1 VRDNGRDNC
10 RGESIALD
18 AAALRLDSEIER
30 DVGRDT
36 KLDGMGRRF
45 LPRSFR
51 RGHRH
56 LGFVGRPLETSTG
69 VPSRLSRRWSSGI
82 ESEHAA
88 YLARSIPNASL
99 NILPDVSHFAPLQ
112 RPEQFN
118 AELNE
123 FLGTVAR
130 T

>member
-1 VRDNGRDNC
+1 VRDNGRDKR

-51 RGHRH
+51 RGTA
-56 LGFVGRPLETSTG
+56 TSD
-69 VPSRLSRRWSSGI
+69 LS
-82 ESEHAA
+82 AD
-88 YLARSIPNASL
+88 P
-99 NILPDVSHFAPLQ
+99 
-112 RPEQFN
+112 
-118 AELNE
+118 
-123 FLGTVAR
+123 
-130 T
+130 